1 MSEYLAVCEQAAR
14 AGGAVLQDWIDR
26 ITVREK
32 GPKDLVTDADLASQ
46 QAIRQIVLSAF
57 PDHRFVGEEQDGA
70 GNEAAQPSAM
80 DEVAYRWIVD
90 PLDGTLNYVRG
101 LPSYAVS
108 VALERGGDLLAG
120 VVFDPM
126 LDECF
131 TAAAGRGAFLNGK
144 RIRAS
149 RCKSLAE
156 ALVAVSFGT
165 NVRRNSVEVRR
176 FVEVLHTAQAVRRSG
191 SAALNLCY
199 IGAARLDAYFASS
212 VKVWD
217 VGAGV
222 LVARE
227 AGAVVMSILGQ
238 DFDLRRPDLAVAATA
253 ELHAE
258 LLEALSRAE

>member
-1 MSEYLAVCEQAAR
+1 
-14 AGGAVLQDWIDR
+14 
-26 ITVREK
+26 
-32 GPKDLVTDADLASQ
+32 
-46 QAIRQIVLSAF
+46 
-57 PDHRFVGEEQDGA
+57 
-70 GNEAAQPSAM
+70 
-80 DEVAYRWIVD
+80 
-90 PLDGTLNYVRG
+90 
-101 LPSYAVS
+101 
-108 VALERGGDLLAG
+108 
-120 VVFDPM
+120 
-126 LDECF
+126 
-131 TAAAGRGAFLNGK
+131 
-144 RIRAS
+144 
-149 RCKSLAE
+149 
-156 ALVAVSFGT
+156 
-165 NVRRNSVEVRR
+165 VEVRR